1 MKGSGSSLCQD
12 TCLEETAP
20 FPVPA
25 TDLPPGLSQ
34 EQSWCFLARL
44 GKFRTIRP
52 LKSCKSFLTMQLPAN
67 SSFSFS
73 VLPSSQVG
81 SLSVKCLST
90 PCHTS
95 GHICYY
101 VTKPNSSEPPA
112 VFTGEELEGS
122 LAKIETPPLP
132 GCLWLWM
139 CVRQGSCLTSTP
151 CPPFQVGIVGGAGK
165 PLWVCKAGLDTLQ
178 ATPRASP
185 G

>member
-1 MKGSGSSLCQD
+1 
-12 TCLEETAP
+12 
-20 FPVPA
+20 
-25 TDLPPGLSQ
+25 
-34 EQSWCFLARL
+34 
-44 GKFRTIRP
+44 
-52 LKSCKSFLTMQLPAN
+52 MQLPAN

-112 VFTGEELEGS
+112 VFTGEELGGS

-139 CVRQGSCLTSTP
+139 CVRPFLSGQLLDIHTLPPFPSRNCKWSWGNPSGFVKQGWTP
-151 CPPFQVGIVGGAGK
+151 CRQHQDQALDESYIQHFFPGK
-165 PLWVCKAGLDTLQ
+165 KSCWFPVSGQT
-178 ATPRASP
+178 